1 MQIPTYI
8 SNITIVIN
16 IVVPA
21 VVGYGFSRV
30 SHSAGLTE
38 NVRSRLVTA
47 VTLFLVIW
55 VTLAFG
61 LGIAG
66 FFAPNDNQII
76 PNIALTA
83 VPLLLGI
90 GLLSVVGFRRILVVM
105 PLEWAV
111 GIQFVRAIGI
121 FFLILSARGLMPAAF
136 AGPAG
141 WGDVLTGIAA
151 PVAAFALAT
160 KRRWARPFTFIWN
173 LFGMADLVTAVT
185 LGVLTSPGILQ
196 QLALNQP
203 NTLITS
209 FPIILIPSLAVPLM
223 MILHIVSLY
232 QLFAQP
238 QQHIV
243 ETAVA

>member
-151 PVAAFALAT
+151 PELLLHLPQ
-160 KRRWARPFTFIWN
+160 RGDGHGRLHSSGICLGWQIW
-173 LFGMADLVTAVT
+173 
-185 LGVLTSPGILQ
+185 
-196 QLALNQP
+196 
-203 NTLITS
+203 
-209 FPIILIPSLAVPLM
+209 
-223 MILHIVSLY
+223 
-232 QLFAQP
+232 
-238 QQHIV
+238 
-243 ETAVA
+243 

>member
-160 KRRWARPFTFIWN
+160 KRRWARPFFTVSPVTTAPAAAVGPSSPSVAK
-173 LFGMADLVTAVT
+173 LAMTQLGCPSSAMAAA
-185 LGVLTSPGILQ
+185 S
-196 QLALNQP
+196 AA
-203 NTLITS
+203 S
-209 FPIILIPSLAVPLM
+209 
-223 MILHIVSLY
+223 
-232 QLFAQP
+232 
-238 QQHIV
+238 
-243 ETAVA
+243 